1 VKITRAMNKLRS
13 GGNNENHHQ
22 YDSPLPTTT
31 NEDSNRSSYSSG
43 GSSSSSIGSGGGDE
57 EDGMEVK
64 RSVKSIVQGIT
75 RKLSSHQLTR
85 TSSWTKNLEVI
96 SYDDDDGYDDD
107 DDDDDDYDDGVM
119 IMMMMMM
126 MMAFMMING
135 KSFSSLSISSH
146 LFLFHPPHCHH
157 HLFSVIVTGY

>member
-1 VKITRAMNKLRS
+1 MKITRAMNKIRS
-13 GGNNENHHQ
+13 GGNNENHHHHQQQ
-22 YDSPLPTTT
+22 YDSPPPTT

-57 EDGMEVK
+57 KEDDGMEVK

-96 SYDDDDGYDDD
+96 E
-107 DDDDDDYDDGVM
+107 
-119 IMMMMMM
+119 
-126 MMAFMMING
+126 N
-135 KSFSSLSISSH
+135 
-146 LFLFHPPHCHH
+146 
-157 HLFSVIVTGY
+157 